1 MSAEI
6 ILDWGGGKHAFCLR
20 IKQIGDLQKAC
31 NAGLGLIYQR
41 LMSDLFYIEDITETI
56 RFGLIGGG
64 MPPVKAAEMIST
76 FIDGQPIERIEDLS
90 SPLKIAKAVIASAFF
105 GIPED
110 KDDTPKKDSAAT
122 PERGE
127 STLRPSSHRQ
137 DKASGGA
144 RKKRAAL
151 R

>member
-1 MSAEI
+1 MSAEV

-31 NAGLGLIYQR
+31 NAGLGMIFNR
-41 LMSDLFYIEDITETI
+41 LMTNMFYIEDITETI

-76 FIDGQPIERIEDLS
+76 FVDGQPIDRDSDPS
-90 SPLKIAKAVIASAFF
+90 SPLKIAKAVIASAYF
-105 GIPED
+105 GLTEEED
-110 KDDTPKKDSAAT
+110 APKKDLAVT

-127 STLRPSSHRQ
+127 STLRPSTRRQ
-137 DKASGGA
+137 VRASGGA
-144 RKKRAAL
+144 RKKRAS
-151 R
+151 